1 VPTLVGSRTTGAT
14 PRQETTTVTVDDQ
27 RRRLT
32 RLLAATGAAGG
43 LTLLARPDRVVDAL
57 CPELPRSRRWAVRLL
72 GARWLVQHAAVLA
85 APEPRLVRAGAAVDL
100 LHAASMV
107 PLVRSPRYGRA
118 ALTSGA
124 VAAGY
129 AALAP
134 ALAPRS
140 PRRRG

>member
-1 VPTLVGSRTTGAT
+1 MTLEH
-14 PRQETTTVTVDDQ
+14 P

-32 RLLAATGAAGG
+32 RLLGGTGAAWG
-43 LTLLARPDRVVDAL
+43 LALLARPDEVVDAL

-72 GARWLVQHAAVLA
+72 GARLVVQHAAVLA
-85 APEPRLVRAGAAVDL
+85 APEPRVVRAGSAVDL

-107 PLVRSPRYGRA
+107 PLVRSPRYRRA
-118 ALTSGA
+118 ALISGGI
-124 VAAGY
+124 AAGY

-140 PRRRG
+140 ERR